1 MMRYRTV
8 AGIEVSVLALGG
20 AGFGGIGSARRLIGR
35 GETEAEAHALL
46 DRAVALGI
54 NLVDTAG
61 TYGDGA
67 SEQIIGAWLR
77 ARGAAVRD
85 KVRISSKIGLRGGLG
100 RDHVLAEV
108 DRSLAR
114 LGVDA
119 LDFYLAHVPDPAQPW
134 DEVLRTF
141 ELLALR
147 GKVRRIGVS
156 NVSAADLEALAQL
169 APASSAGT
177 GASGFC
183 FVQNPLNLLR
193 QDDAKN
199 GVIAACRRLGLSYMA
214 YSPLAGGLLGGAYTL
229 EGTIPAGTRVAFRP
243 DLYAAAWTP
252 ANAARVA
259 RLTAEAAEAAVSPA
273 GLATWWLLQHPAVT
287 AIVLGAR
294 RPDQLESM
302 VGEVL
307 RLPPDPARW
316 RALAADHTRT
326 ASATAH
332 AEDA

>member
-1 MMRYRTV
+1 MMRYRTI

-35 GETEAEAHALL
+35 GETQAEAHALL

-85 KVRISSKIGLRGGLG
+85 KVRISSKVGLRGGLG
-100 RDHVLAEV
+100 RAHVLAEV
-108 DRSLAR
+108 DRSLTR

-119 LDFYLAHVPDPAQPW
+119 LDFYLAHVPDPARPW

-147 GKVRRIGVS
+147 GKVRRVGIS

-169 APASSAGT
+169 SPASCT
-177 GASGFC
+177 GAGGFG

-193 QDDAKN
+193 QDDTEN
-199 GVIAACRRLGLSYMA
+199 GVIAACHRLGLSYTA

-229 EGTIPAGTRVAFRP
+229 EGAIPAGTRVAFRP

-259 RLTAEAAEAAVSPA
+259 RLTAEAAAAGVSPA
-273 GLATWWLLQHPAVT
+273 GLATWWLVQHPAVT
-287 AIVLGAR
+287 AVVLGAR
-294 RPDQLESM
+294 RPDQLEVM
-302 VGEVL
+302 AREAL

-316 RALAADHTRT
+316 RALADAPAMAD
-326 ASATAH
+326 AH

>member
-1 MMRYRTV
+1 MMRYRSL

-67 SEQIIGAWLR
+67 SEQIIGTWLR
-77 ARGAAVRD
+77 ARGVAVRD
-85 KVRISSKIGLRGGLG
+85 KVRISSKVGLRGGLE
-100 RDHVLAEV
+100 RAHVLAEV

-119 LDFYLAHVPDPAQPW
+119 LDFYLVHVPDPARPW
-134 DEVLRTF
+134 GEVLRTF
-141 ELLALR
+141 ELLVQR

-156 NVSAADLEALAQL
+156 NVSAADLEQLAQL
-169 APASSAGT
+169 APAAG
-177 GASGFC
+177 GFRL
-183 FVQNPLNLLR
+183 VQNPLNLLR
-193 QDDAKN
+193 LDDAEN
-199 GVIAACRRLGLSYMA
+199 GVLAACRRLGLPYTSC
-214 YSPLAGGLLGGAYTL
+214 SPLAGGLLGGAYTL
-229 EGTIPAGTRVAFRP
+229 DGTLAGAIPEGSRVALRP

-252 ANAARVA
+252 ANATRVA
-259 RLTAEAAEAAVSPA
+259 RLTAAAAAAGVSPA
-273 GLATWWLLQHPAVT
+273 GLATWWLLQCPFMTTV
-287 AIVLGAR
+287 VLGAR
-294 RPDQLESM
+294 RPDQLETM
-302 VGEVL
+302 VGEAL

-316 RALAADHTRT
+316 RALADAP
-326 ASATAH
+326 AMAAAAH
-332 AEDA
+332 PEDA